1 MNDLHNVHV
10 AMPATDYYADPVPE
24 WSLSASGAGLLLA
37 PSCPARYLH
46 ERQNPTPSTLDQ
58 EDGTLA
64 HALWRLALEE
74 QDGTRIIESDQLRR
88 LGR

>member
-1 MNDLHNVHV
+1 
-10 AMPATDYYADPVPE
+10 MPNRN
-24 WSLSASGAGLLLA
+24 GM
-37 PSCPARYLH
+37 
-46 ERQNPTPSTLDQ
+46 
-58 EDGTLA
+58 TLA